1 MGDLLTGA
9 QLEPSETTTGK
20 MHPVVLMATVD
31 VSARLSVV
39 AEYRPDWPTPTF
51 TETDQVRLL
60 RKRWRDARESR
71 SPLLAESEFVLT
83 SLRQRFGQ
91 DTVHTAL
98 NVSVSVL
105 RMLGE
110 LGERQHVEHG
120 RKLKTTAPPLTDAE
134 VAWLNV
140 VVPALIYRLGE
151 VEGGATRPNLLR
163 AREALSLYNDP
174 GRQPRRA

>member
-1 MGDLLTGA
+1 
-9 QLEPSETTTGK
+9 
-20 MHPVVLMATVD
+20 MATVD

-71 SPLLAESEFVLT
+71 SPLLAEPEFVLT

-105 RMLGE
+105 
-110 LGERQHVEHG
+110 EHG
-120 RKLKTTAPPLTDAE
+120 RKVKTTAPPLTDAE

-151 VEGGATRPNLLR
+151 VEGGATRPKQLTMNDFP
-163 AREALSLYNDP
+163 ALASP
-174 GRQPRRA
+174 